1 MYLVQLL
8 LPLSDND
15 GRPFG
20 RGEYDVVR
28 DALTERFGGVTAYSR
43 APAEGLW
50 KESEE
55 AAVGGGAVVRDDL
68 IVYEVM
74 VEEID
79 RGWWAGFRESV
90 RRRFRQEELVVRA
103 TPMERL

>member
-1 MYLVQLL
+1 MHLVQIL

-15 GRPFG
+15 GRPFA
-20 RGEYDVVR
+20 RSEYDAVR
-28 DALTERFGGVTAYSR
+28 QTLTERFGGVTAYSR

-50 KESEE
+50 KESED
-55 AAVGGGAVVRDDL
+55 AAAGGVVRDDL
-68 IVYEVM
+68 VVYEVM

-79 RGWWAGFRESV
+79 RGWWSGFGESL
-90 RRRFRQEELVVRA
+90 RRRFRQEELVIRA